1 MDQNILTCIVYVC
14 LPFTATMNPH
24 FLELFSSEMIA
35 LHQVSLA
42 EINLLPLTNVDACSE
57 DHFPVLCGRMISV
70 GAAGVGQTLHTA
82 IDTLTPMLQGQG
94 VLGNQ
99 TDGVLYLINIFFKLQ
114 IVLNELYYFDFIRF
128 VIFLEVLIVYFDI
141 FE

>member
-1 MDQNILTCIVYVC
+1 
-14 LPFTATMNPH
+14 MNPH

-57 DHFPVLCGRMISV
+57 EHFLVLCHRMISV
-70 GAAGVGQTLHTA
+70 WDAGVGQVLHT
-82 IDTLTPMLQGQG
+82 IKHTLTPMLQWQG
-94 VLGNQ
+94 ILVNQ
-99 TDGVLYLINIFFKLQ
+99 ADSMLYLINIMFKLQ
-114 IVLNELYYFDFIRF
+114 SVLNELYSIFIRSVSF
-128 VIFLEVLIVYFDI
+128 PEVLIVYFDI